1 MRNRDDQAT
10 AALLYADLTQAGALH
25 ALRVFR
31 EEIDDFCQQELGELD
46 RPHDRLARDLQ
57 RRVRR
62 LARQLSTKCAP
73 GPRLEGLYHNT
84 GVVLSVPALRAL
96 CEAAGM
102 QVTGG
107 NDDSV
112 AVVYNGPVMSPQGM
126 TGTAPFVWA
135 PQHLETG
142 VTRCPTDSARFLPPP
157 QEGAA

>member
-10 AALLYADLTQAGALH
+10 AALLYADLTQAGTLH

-31 EEIDDFCQQELGELD
+31 EEIDDFCQQELRDLD

-57 RRVRR
+57 RRLRR
-62 LARQLSTKCAP
+62 LARQLADSAP

-96 CEAAGM
+96 CEAAGL
-102 QVTGG
+102 QVSGG
-107 NDDSV
+107 CDDSA
-112 AVVYNGPVMSPQGM
+112 AVLYNGPVMSPQGT
-126 TGTAPFVWA
+126 TGSAPFVWT
-135 PQHLETG
+135 PQHLEAG
-142 VTRCPTDSARFLPPP
+142 VVRCPVDSVRFLPPP